1 MSELY
6 QLLATIWDD
15 TCLFTLLN
23 VSMHGNGI
31 LTAMLLRIRVSKTSF
46 FFAQVKLDLLKN
58 FQQINNS
65 IILSLSDTF
74 LWTVSGFP
82 WKVHY
87 GFLLQMLSLL
97 PDALLQTRC
106 SLILL
111 HQMAFFQ
118 INEIKKSE
126 KKLNKPWRE

>member
-65 IILSLSDTF
+65 IILS
-74 LWTVSGFP
+74 
-82 WKVHY
+82 
-87 GFLLQMLSLL
+87 
-97 PDALLQTRC
+97 
-106 SLILL
+106 
-111 HQMAFFQ
+111 
-118 INEIKKSE
+118 
-126 KKLNKPWRE
+126 